1 MALHNQLPIYKQG
14 YDLLTLAADVQ
25 QHMPRSFK
33 ASLGNKIHCECIE
46 ILMLIGRA
54 NAARGMQRAPHI
66 VAQVG
71 VRIRTHC
78 HAATAGTNT
87 GRASAGMSTTITW
100 VTTQIIM
107 VMCSPSAPSATP
119 SGTAR
124 AWRRHIAFA
133 VIRSTTRIH
142 TLPATER
149 VIARSALAFVIVPGR
164 RAVPSIGRESTP
176 NAGGLQHEEQQH

>member
-66 VAQVG
+66 VALV
-71 VRIRTHC
+71 
-78 HAATAGTNT
+78 
-87 GRASAGMSTTITW
+87 
-100 VTTQIIM
+100 
-107 VMCSPSAPSATP
+107 
-119 SGTAR
+119 
-124 AWRRHIAFA
+124 
-133 VIRSTTRIH
+133 
-142 TLPATER
+142 ER
-149 VIARSALAFVIVPGR
+149 VEVVTLLLRLSHDKRFISPKLWACQFTHGAGHIYHYPNVEPKIHADFMSSK
-164 RAVPSIGRESTP
+164 SIGKYFGQHIKALPFAKYEAPKTEAP
-176 NAGGLQHEEQQH
+176 KAGGLQHEEQQH